1 MANFSFL
8 DYRMPTSLD
17 LPMLET
23 HIVEVANP
31 MHPFGVR
38 GVGEVPIAP
47 PLGAIPNAINDA
59 IGVRLQEQPMKPG
72 RILEALAAKNGG
84 KEPPV
89 SVADGFLVGAT
100 LVVAPTC
107 LLPLPTVNC

>member
-1 MANFSFL
+1 MRMA
-8 DYRMPTSLD
+8 RWPTSASWTTVCRLRSICRC
-17 LPMLET
+17 LET

-72 RILEALAAKNGG
+72 RILEALATKNAV
-84 KEPPV
+84 KAPV
-89 SVADGFLVGAT
+89 RY
-100 LVVAPTC
+100 
-107 LLPLPTVNC
+107 